1 MTEAEKILVIDDHQ
15 LILGGTTELLQ
26 KRYPQ
31 AKIQTAETAQ
41 QALIKISEFSPNVV
55 IIDLSIPEQVGE
67 RGQVEI
73 GIKTLRTLLQD
84 YSHINLVVLSGSVE
98 TLVRLKH
105 EIEAH
110 EGGFTVAA
118 KTLANEEMLARVDWA
133 LQGLTHTKDVKEMR
147 TGEIKPEWL
156 DLLNLAAQGFTDK
169 EMGKRLN
176 IAERTV
182 RHHWT
187 KIQDV
192 LAVYPE
198 EGRNLRI
205 STLIRAR
212 EEGLI
217 D

>member
-31 AKIQTAETAQ
+31 AEIQTAETAQ
-41 QALIKISEFSPNVV
+41 QALIKIPEFSPNVV

-73 GIKTLRTLLQD
+73 GIKTLRNLLQN
-84 YSHINLVVLSGSVE
+84 HPNLNLVVLSGSVE

-105 EIEAH
+105 EIEDH

-118 KTLANEEMLARVDWA
+118 KTLVNEEMLTRVDWA

-169 EMGKRLN
+169 EISKSLH

-182 RHHWT
+182 RHYWT

-205 STLIRAR
+205 LTLIRAR